1 MNCLES
7 RTIFQITKRAVVS
20 RCTVTAFGVL
30 FALQSILITGC
41 QDGPMYA
48 LKVANPYY
56 SLKEWREEKAYGT
69 TDYDKWQELL
79 DVSQSI
85 GSLSASEQDRWVE
98 QFAEILADDQSAEMR
113 RLVLV
118 AAGRLEGT
126 ESLELIETG
135 LNDVSTK
142 VRMEACRSLGIRGD
156 KESLQLLAT
165 AFGTETNQ
173 DVKNAA
179 VVALASFSDQVAI
192 DSLRIALTDRNP
204 ATRSI
209 AVQSLKASTG
219 KNYGDQPS
227 QWIAALDGQP
237 AEEEP
242 VRFADRLW
250 DLF

>member
-1 MNCLES
+1 MS
-7 RTIFQITKRAVVS
+7 RS
-20 RCTVTAFGVL
+20 LVTAAGAW
-30 FALQSILITGC
+30 FALPLLMLTGC

-69 TDYDKWQELL
+69 TDYDRWQELL

-85 GSLSASEQDRWVE
+85 ESFSIAEQNRWVE
-98 QFAEILADDQSAEMR
+98 KFAEILTDDQSAEMR
-113 RLVLV
+113 RLVQV
-118 AAGRLEGT
+118 AAGRMEGSK
-126 ESLELIETG
+126 SLDLIKTG
-135 LNDVSTK
+135 LNDSSTK
-142 VRMEACRSLGIRGD
+142 VRMEACRSLGLRGD

-165 AFGTETNQ
+165 AFGSETNQ

-192 DSLRIALTDRNP
+192 DSLRLALSDRNP

-209 AVQSLKASTG
+209 AVQSLKSSTG
-219 KNYGDQPS
+219 KDYGDQPS

-237 AEEEP
+237 IEEEP
-242 VRFADRLW
+242 IRFADRLW